1 MKSVAPLGPGRSDR
15 LLTGLY
21 VLAVCMIG
29 CSTQQIPVPANSAPI
44 EAAPPSNLA
53 EGNLAGLWTGTTST
67 GGLLGSAGETRNIKF
82 DLRQVGDQITG
93 SYRCSGG
100 NSICRNHD
108 ETGSIKGTANGDQV
122 NLNITVLP
130 DASNCRYRGV
140 LDYNGNGQYTCYLQ
154 GRIVEQ
160 GTWSAGR

>member
-1 MKSVAPLGPGRSDR
+1 MKSFAPRGPGRPDR

-21 VLAVCMIG
+21 VLAVCVIG
-29 CSTQQIPVPANSAPI
+29 CSTQQITVPVNSAST

-53 EGNLAGLWTGTTST
+53 QGNLAGLWTGTTST
-67 GGLLGSAGETRNIKF
+67 GGLLGAAGETRNIKL
-82 DLRQVGDQITG
+82 DLRQAGDQITG

-100 NSICRNHD
+100 NSPCRNHN
-108 ETGSIKGTANGDQV
+108 ETGSIKGIANGNQV
-122 NLNITVLP
+122 NLNIMMLP
-130 DASNCRYRGV
+130 DASNCRYRGI

-160 GTWSAGR
+160 GTWAAGR

>member
-1 MKSVAPLGPGRSDR
+1 MRLMRGAVTQAQDPARVRLRPKWHPNSLKGRLPHRVTNRMKSVAPLGPGRSDR

-29 CSTQQIPVPANSAPI
+29 CSTQQIPVPVNSAPI
-44 EAAPPSNLA
+44 EAAPTSNLA

-100 NSICRNHD
+100 N
-108 ETGSIKGTANGDQV
+108 
-122 NLNITVLP
+122 
-130 DASNCRYRGV
+130 
-140 LDYNGNGQYTCYLQ
+140 
-154 GRIVEQ
+154 
-160 GTWSAGR
+160 